1 MTITKVT
8 TDVITALAVT
18 APKLA
23 ANAVTTDKLA
33 DNAVTAAKIA
43 AGALG
48 DQVAGITSSAS
59 ATTIA
64 GTLTIPSD
72 IIHSGDTDTILQF
85 NANDSWRVITG
96 DEERFKVN
104 NGEVVVNDNSVDMD
118 FRVESNGN
126 ANMLFVDGGN
136 NKIGIATAS
145 PISPLHV
152 KEQHAGLSHGYVYA
166 DNGISVESDEPM
178 IQLMATDGGTHGGSL
193 LWRYGANVFAAV
205 ANPTTDNLD
214 FIYGVTSADDFD
226 VHAGTNMTSH
236 RRSMSI
242 GADGN
247 VGIGAIPKTTEAG
260 WTNLSVGGQGAL
272 INSTS
277 ANAGGRTQLSNNV
290 YVDESGNYSY
300 ISTDQAS
307 LYKQIDGIHSWHSAG
322 SGSADAHI
330 TMSERMRIHGNGK
343 AAWAANGIGSTATVA
358 RDFAFY
364 TEGATNGV
372 EVRSNDQRLVFL
384 GAGGSSGTG
393 VDDGYVAIASGS
405 STTKIAF
412 NANGASYFNGGN
424 LGIGTASPTIVG
436 SYGSVVDVRG
446 TTTDQNFGGA
456 VRLASNNGSTSA
468 STIHDIVS
476 GLEIKKIN
484 NAPVKFFTNNA
495 ERMRIDGDGTIQLGN
510 ATTGAATNVCV
521 MPTGKLFLDAGGDT
535 FIEEYSANEVGISTG
550 GSRKF
555 ALSGGNLFHTGSI
568 NSNHSFS
575 DERLKENIVVIPNAL
590 EKIQTLRGITFT
602 RKDDGSVGTGLI
614 AQELEKVLPEAVYE
628 SKTIESLEN
637 PDAEEYKAIRYE
649 KTVGLLVEGIKEQQ
663 TIIDDLKARI
673 ETLEE

>member
-364 TEGATNGV
+364 TEGSTNGV
-372 EVRSNDQRLVFL
+372 EVRSNDQRLVFM

-393 VDDGYVAIASGS
+393 VDDGYLAMS
-405 STTKIAF
+405 SQGTGKIAF
-412 NANGASYFNGGN
+412 NTNGVSYFNGGK
-424 LGIGTASPTIVG
+424 LGIGETDPNEPLTIRSSAENVNTVLMEIGNDLHASNTKDAWIKYV
-436 SYGSVVDVRG
+436 
-446 TTTDQNFGGA
+446 GGA
-456 VRLASNNGSTSA
+456 AQTDHSWAAGIYSNTFKIVQLGARATAPLSGTDRLTLDATGTMQLHSNGSGDTTIKFYEG
-468 STIHDIVS
+468 STIKWWVQNDTAGSPGSDAFWIGDEENDNGVYVQQDGASWS
-476 GLEIKKIN
+476 GI
-484 NAPVKFFTNNA
+484 
-495 ERMRIDGDGTIQLGN
+495 
-510 ATTGAATNVCV
+510 
-521 MPTGKLFLDAGGDT
+521 
-535 FIEEYSANEVGISTG
+535 
-550 GSRKF
+550 
-555 ALSGGNLFHTGSI
+555 
-568 NSNHSFS
+568 S
-575 DERLKENIVVIPNAL
+575 DERLKRNWTNLTNATD
-590 EKIQTLRGITFT
+590 KIDTLT
-602 RKDDGSVGTGLI
+602 KVGTFQRRGKSTGKWSDNREVGLS
-614 AQELEKVLPEAVYE
+614 AQEVEAILPEVV
-628 SKTIESLEN
+628 TTGGNIEFAS
-637 PDAEEYKAIRYE
+637 DDKVAGVKGMSYE
-649 KTVGLLVEGIKEQQ
+649 KLVPLLVKSIQE
-663 TIIDDLKARI
+663 LNARI
-673 ETLEE
+673 KTLEG